1 MLDPLVKELVEELG
15 ETVALIYAEKH
26 GVIEYHVRKGKM
38 IYYTSF
44 PMEHMTYKATVDLET
59 LKETREPLRRYFV
72 AYEGKIGGR
81 YQANYCV

>member
-1 MLDPLVKELVEELG
+1 MLTPLVRELG
-15 ETVALIYAEKH
+15 ETVALLYAETR
-26 GVIEYHVRKGKM
+26 GIIEYHVRKGKM

-44 PMEHMTYKATVDLET
+44 PMEHMTYKATVDLVT
-59 LKETREPLRRYFV
+59 LKETRKPLRRYYV